1 MLNMVKHDLLNF
13 FRQAQIC
20 EQCLQN
26 FFNINKAWVNNSQAI
41 RYYEGGCRNFVIEIR
56 ALKIKKIEVGSLVL
70 KINNYKHLLK
80 KICIIVLS
88 KYLKHFMSNK
98 E

>member
-56 ALKIKKIEVGSLVL
+56 ALKIKNRGWQFSLE
-70 KINNYKHLLK
+70 
-80 KICIIVLS
+80 
-88 KYLKHFMSNK
+88 NK
-98 E
+98 QLQALAEENLYYSVK